1 MIPRPLEKLLL
12 GRLKTPIG
20 EALIVFDSDGRLRAL
35 GWEDCEP
42 RLLLHLRRH
51 YGTSVNLEAGRGP
64 VSVIRALAAYFAG
77 ELRGIDKIECRSEGT
92 PFQQSVWAALRT
104 IPAGET
110 LSYSGL
116 AARIGRPA
124 AVRAVGH
131 ANGANPISVVV
142 PCHRVIG
149 ANGAL
154 TGYGGGIERKRWLL
168 THEGVE
174 FISGPFAERTQSVCH

>member
-1 MIPRPLEKLLL
+1 MIAKPLEKLLL
-12 GRLKTPIG
+12 DRLKTPIG
-20 EALIVFDSDGRLRAL
+20 NALIVFDAEGRLRAL
-35 GWEDCEP
+35 DWEEYEP
-42 RLLLHLRRH
+42 RMLRLLHLH
-51 YGTSVNLEAGRGP
+51 YGTGVNLEAGRGP

-77 ELRGIDKIECRSEGT
+77 ELGGIDKIECQSWGT
-92 PFQQSVWAALRT
+92 PFQQSVWTALRT
-104 IPAGET
+104 IPAGKT

-116 AARIGRPA
+116 AARIGKPA

-154 TGYGGGIERKRWLL
+154 TGYGGGIERKLWLL
-168 THEGVE
+168 RHEGIE
-174 FISGPFAERTQSVCH
+174 FNENYPRRDTKVHS